1 MIICEESDA
10 ALYQNLIEYDGLNA
24 YLPVKYFDSLDK
36 EKIIELDN
44 ISLDGLIP
52 EKDSSIDLQDSE
64 EPLERD
70 DTESVKEDTID
81 LQDSEEPLERDDTE
95 SVKENKSITLCLNK
109 NNKRY
114 PCLYCDLMFSR
125 LKDHLLA
132 AHSDIQEVQ
141 ALNGDK
147 NAFILIRNKAVNKH
161 NLQVFENGEGEII
174 VTRIGK
180 NLDVFNYLPCE
191 KCLGWF
197 CKQELWRHKKT
208 CIFHEEENEISS
220 SLQAKKT
227 VMKAAQKMSS
237 GATEVLCTMWK
248 DEIGK

>member
-52 EKDSSIDLQDSE
+52 GKDSS
-64 EPLERD
+64 
-70 DTESVKEDTID
+70 ID

-114 PCLYCDLMFSR
+114 PCFYCDKMFSR

-161 NLQVFENGEGEII
+161 NLQVFENGEGELI

-191 KCLGWF
+191 RCLGWF

-208 CIFHEEENEISS
+208 CIFHKEENEISS

>member
-44 ISLDGLIP
+44 ISLDGLITG
-52 EKDSSIDLQDSE
+52 KDSSIDLQDSE

-70 DTESVKEDTID
+70 DTESVKED
-81 LQDSEEPLERDDTE
+81 
-95 SVKENKSITLCLNK
+95 KSITLCLKK
-109 NNKRY
+109 NANKRY
-114 PCLYCDLMFSR
+114 PCFYCDKMFSR

-141 ALNGDK
+141 AINGDN

-161 NLQVFENGEGEII
+161 NLQVFENGEGELI

-191 KCLGWF
+191 RCLGWF

-248 DEIGK
+248 DEIGKYIFESFVFW

>member
-52 EKDSSIDLQDSE
+52 EKDSS
-64 EPLERD
+64 
-70 DTESVKEDTID
+70 ID

-227 VMKAAQKMSS
+227 VMKAAQKLSS